1 MIFSHDI
8 IKNRILVFGSNG
20 MLGQRTI
27 KFFSKFPMIEILASS
42 VENQS
47 LYNSDLIDCNYAK
60 ADLTKREEVKNLI
73 LEFYPDIIIN
83 AAAFTNVDLCETERE
98 LAWKINVKGIE
109 YISEAARIID
119 AHIIHISTDYIFD
132 GTKGP
137 YNENDAPNPLSY
149 YGRTKLAS
157 ENVLK
162 MSGILFTILRT
173 NVLYGAPGNG
183 KIDFV
188 QWVVNKLKNN
198 EEISIVTDQ
207 INNPTFVDDL
217 VRAINQVIEFKKYGI
232 YNIGGREFL
241 SRFDFTLRIADYFNL
256 NKSLIK
262 SIKTEDLKQPAKR
275 PLKSGLITIKAE
287 SQFGFKPV
295 SIEESLSIMKTE
307 LKL

>member
-8 IKNRILVFGSNG
+8 IKNRILVLGSNG

-42 VENQS
+42 VEDKS
-47 LYNSDLIDCNYAK
+47 LYNSDLIDSNYVK

-73 LEFYPDIIIN
+73 LDFYPDIIIN

-162 MSGILFTILRT
+162 MSGILFTIFRT

-198 EEISIVTDQ
+198 EEISIVNDQ

-295 SIEESLSIMKTE
+295 SIEESLAIMKTE